1 MFINN
6 IYGGIMSGRR
16 YALRE
21 DQWEKIKDLVPGREG
36 LSGATGK
43 DNRLFIEAVIYRYR
57 SGIPWRDL
65 PERFGDWNNI
75 ARRHKRWSDKGVWQ
89 KIFEQLSIESDDEYA
104 AIDSTIVRVHQD
116 ASGAKKGVKNLNV

>member
-16 YALRE
+16 YGLRE

-36 LSGATGK
+36 LIGATGK

-75 ARRHKRWSDKGVWQ
+75 ARRHKRWSDKGFWQ

-104 AIDSTIVRVHQD
+104 AIDGTIVRVHQD
-116 ASGAKKGVKNLNV
+116 ASGAKKGVKNPNV

>member
-1 MFINN
+1 MLINN

-75 ARRHKRWSDKGVWQ
+75 ARRHKRWSDNGTWQ
-89 KIFEQLSIESDDEYA
+89 KIFEQLSIDSDDEYA

-116 ASGAKKGVKNLNV
+116 ASGAKKGIKNPNV

>member
-1 MFINN
+1 M
-6 IYGGIMSGRR
+6 
-16 YALRE
+16 
-21 DQWEKIKDLVPGREG
+21 
-36 LSGATGK
+36 SGATGK

-75 ARRHKRWSDKGVWQ
+75 ARRHKRWSDNGTWQ
-89 KIFEQLSIESDDEYA
+89 KIFEQLSIDSDDEYA

-116 ASGAKKGVKNLNV
+116 ASGAKKGIKNPNV